1 MDTSSIREIDG
12 FLQKVTEIL
21 KNIPQQVQPT
31 SDGLPIKWTLLSETQ
46 ELRIKHYNLKLEG
59 FIFCYDNFLLYL
71 FYFLIR

>member
-46 ELRIKHYNLKLEG
+46 ELRIKHYNLNLKGLFFVMIIFYYIY
-59 FIFCYDNFLLYL
+59 FIF
-71 FYFLIR
+71 